1 MFWNY
6 TKKYNKEMLNKTLLP
21 KGSFS
26 SSSGTIKDGKNA
38 IQPINCE
45 IPFNN
50 RQLID
55 SKYYYEKKKKFI
67 HYTKIENL
75 LSILREKG
83 VRMYNLN
90 NSNDPQEFNFAAE
103 VLKLEN
109 NQIDEGKKN
118 IFSFSMSE
126 INSEYEGENPI
137 LWRLYGNNGY
147 GCAIIFEIVNNPKDW
162 NYFHLSKIYYNEKDD
177 IELFYEKSNEFQN
190 KNPIRLKYD
199 LSRLIAFHKDI
210 IWKIENE
217 IRLIVCFK
225 NLLNLKPLSK
235 NTFSDLNKKKKTS
248 YNFLPLVY
256 EKDDNIENLLAKTNP
271 LLKISKII
279 LGYNINN
286 IEVINEVIDKLTE
299 KIFNEEFDIKQSI
312 FKGKIR

>member
-1 MFWNY
+1 MFFDY
-6 TKKYNKEMLNKTLLP
+6 ATKYNKEILKKTLLP
-21 KGSFS
+21 KGSFT
-26 SSSGTIKDGKNA
+26 SSSGTIKYGKNA

-45 IPFNN
+45 IPINN
-50 RQLID
+50 SQLIN
-55 SKYYYEKKKKFI
+55 SKYYYEGEKKFI

-75 LSILREKG
+75 LSIIREKG

-103 VLKLEN
+103 ILKLEN
-109 NQIDEGKKN
+109 NQIDNGKKN

-137 LWRLYGNNGY
+137 MWRLYGNNGY

-177 IELFYEKSNEFQN
+177 IELFYEKSNVFQN
-190 KNPIRLKYD
+190 KYPVSLKYD
-199 LSRLIAFHKDI
+199 LSRLITFHKDS

-217 IRLIVCFK
+217 IRLIGYFK
-225 NLLNLKPLSK
+225 DIFNPKPLSE
-235 NTFSDLNKKKKTS
+235 NIFFDLNKTKETS

-256 EKDDNIENLLAKTNP
+256 NKNDNIENHLAKTNP

-286 IEVINEVIDKLTE
+286 IEGINEVIDKLTE
-299 KIFNEEFDIKQSI
+299 KMFNKLIDTKQSI